1 MEHEFEFIDI
11 KDIEDLFYLDDDDI
25 CLLVNGNFTNTV
37 NGRELSVL
45 TAGSCFYA
53 RIYKK
58 IFSTI
63 HSFNNAK
70 VLVIRKSKC

>member
-1 MEHEFEFIDI
+1 MTVNIIETQSNFEEIIQKNSI
-11 KDIEDLFYLDDDDI
+11 KLEKILLNSIED
-25 CLLVNGNFTNTV
+25 
-37 NGRELSVL
+37 
-45 TAGSCFYA
+45 
-53 RIYKK
+53 KK